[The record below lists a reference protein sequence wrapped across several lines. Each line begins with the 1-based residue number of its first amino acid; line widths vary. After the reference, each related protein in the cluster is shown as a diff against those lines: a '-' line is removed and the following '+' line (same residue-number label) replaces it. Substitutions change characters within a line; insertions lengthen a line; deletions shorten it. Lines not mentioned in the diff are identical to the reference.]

1 MKESSGVSEFC
12 TTNSLLACTAFLND
26 SLASLGYRPSL
37 RPPKPAF
44 DEKLTRPTRP
54 LAARQNCGEPVV
66 ETVEQPPSK
75 SVDQG
80 RVEEALAAALNVIY
94 RLLRD
99 VESGAERQN
108 YSCAQISALR
118 KQIHDGDR
126 EIRRVEHASLAREQQ
141 LRKRVAQL
149 ELESERNQAA
159 LRAALA
165 RAETLR
171 VDNARLADEI
181 NLQAHC
187 MRRLETR
194 QSKPR
199 LQTHSVANVGA
210 TEVVSPPGDQ
220 PLGSEAAGAGIQ
232 QGDVSELERAT
243 QQNALLWE
251 TVQMVQVEL
260 QRLARS
266 PDATAHPV
274 VEDEN
279 VNIAGIGNAGDIVAV
294 DRHLYALLKQLREQ
308 THQSRGSAG
317 VPGSHAGQLSVTAL
331 QDECAWLRHQ
341 LELSRR
347 IITEQEEMLV
357 LAVAGDKIAQ

>member
-1 MKESSGVSEFC
+1 MKEPSGVSEFC
-12 TTNSLLACTAFLND
+12 TTNSLSACTAFLND

-44 DEKLTRPTRP
+44 DEKLTRPARP
-54 LAARQNCGEPVV
+54 LAARQNCGEPLV

-75 SVDQG
+75 GVDQG

-99 VESGAERQN
+99 VESTAERQN

-118 KQIHDGDR
+118 KQIHDDNR
-126 EIRRVEHASLAREQQ
+126 EIRRIDHAALAREQQ

-149 ELESERNQAA
+149 ELELERSQAA

-181 NLQAHC
+181 NVQAHR
-187 MRRLETR
+187 MRRLEIR
-194 QSKPR
+194 QTKPR
-199 LQTHSVANVGA
+199 LQPRSVANVGA
-210 TEVVSPPGDQ
+210 AKVVSPSGDQ
-220 PLGSEAAGAGIQ
+220 PLGSEAVGVGIQ
-232 QGDVSELERAT
+232 QGDVNELDRAT

-260 QRLARS
+260 QSIVLS
-266 PDATAHPV
+266 PNATAHPV
-274 VEDEN
+274 VEDEKA
-279 VNIAGIGNAGDIVAV
+279 NIAGIGNAGDLVAV

-308 THQSRGSAG
+308 THQRRGSAG
-317 VPGSHAGQLSVTAL
+317 IPGSHAEQLSMTAL

-341 LELSRR
+341 LELRRR

-357 LAVAGDKIAQ
+357 LAVAGDKVAQ